1 MKYSF
6 VPFREENFERIDLS
20 IRNYVYRALSSSS
33 FRSTSQYVRTKF
45 QLRYFSQTYGTLPRS
60 VSLSSTRFPYR
71 QGKLCYHTCYR
82 STLER
87 YWRKKSVS
95 ARNARRGKA
104 AFPSFLR
111 PRQTG
116 DDEFIENRLVLSRA
130 TVFFFFSSRPKRNW
144 IHKSTMNRYDRAF
157 KRLFRR
163 WQALKNKRA
172 SLIPDFFRERL
183 AFTARSS
190 SFPTMVTN
198 ANCALIN
205 RNYGLFKIPAA
216 FHIAF
221 SLDTRS
227 L

>member
-130 TVFFFFSSRPKRNW
+130 TVFFFFHRVQNVIGYINQRW
-144 IHKSTMNRYDRAF
+144 IDTIVRSNVCFVDGRHLRISEH
-157 KRLFRR
+157 R
-163 WQALKNKRA
+163 WFPISFERG
-172 SLIPDFFRERL
+172 SLSRL
-183 AFTARSS
+183 APHR
-190 SFPTMVTN
+190 FP
-198 ANCALIN
+198 
-205 RNYGLFKIPAA
+205 RW
-216 FHIAF
+216 
-221 SLDTRS
+221 
-227 L
+227 